1 MKRLL
6 SFIAGIIVY
15 SLTVILITGYG
26 HDPVHK
32 TINQAIIE
40 SFGKKFLDGIFTID
54 KFKNYVIVFDGSL
67 GFKGPQVTS
76 GGLFSVN
83 ESMQSNNFKN
93 WVIHGGYSADEPQ
106 LHASFR
112 HFYDPTEKKGERH
125 LKDHLDY
132 LVQKTGFGSN
142 PRIDHIEWALT
153 HPEHTYN
160 WANGIDFVKKALETS
175 DASKRDEYM
184 AKAYRCLG
192 ETLHMIADMGC
203 PPHVRD
209 DSHPGLS
216 FDPGIMS
223 FFGIPDPYEEG
234 FEKFVANINSWAG
247 NPVDGDLKNFFRNA
261 GTVESIAIKMA
272 QYTNENFFTNQTI
285 SGKSVIPQIHP
296 EKTYRFPKLEDCTY
310 DASTYTYKKMVS
322 GTEVKMCKDLT
333 YLYKLVE
340 WRGYPYVDLDCAASQ
355 GAVLIP
361 QIVEAGA
368 NVIRLFIPKLTVE
381 ILSFS
386 NDTVKGTVTHKT
398 DDEYKSEIK
407 YNGKVNIIRAKDLKK
422 IGDENSKDGKFEGV
436 VKIDES
442 EKILAEITFGDIT
455 VKSAE
460 FQPASFSYVMVH
472 LKAAN
477 PNSDFMQYTIGS
489 SKSNIS
495 SFGGFTNWYGGLVVK
510 PLTWV
515 ANKFSTDFIYQ
526 FNSGGI
532 ITKTEVKIEG
542 EIDPQSKKLKTFK
555 GSNHT
560 TYVDIP
566 GVFQKVT
573 IQVDNVPV
581 SITSSGITAEIT
593 GTPVK
598 NYVTSY
604 SLDDSNGGKI
614 TSVNWANALLQV
626 SFVKK

>member
-247 NPVDGDLKNFFRNA
+247 NPVDGDLKIFFRNA

-422 IGDENSKDGKFEGV
+422 IGEANSKDGKFEGV
-436 VKIDES
+436 VKIDEG

-581 SITSSGITAEIT
+581 SITSSGITAEIS

>member
-247 NPVDGDLKNFFRNA
+247 NPVDGDLKIFFRNA

-422 IGDENSKDGKFEGV
+422 IGEGV
-436 VKIDES
+436 VKIDEG

>member
-83 ESMQSNNFKN
+83 ESMLSNNFKN

-160 WANGIDFVKKALETS
+160 WANGIDYVKKALESS

-398 DDEYKSEIK
+398 DGEYKSEIK

-422 IGDENSKDGKFEGV
+422 IGEANSKDGKFEGV
-436 VKIDES
+436 VKIDEG

-495 SFGGFTNWYGGLVVK
+495 SFAGFTNWYGGLVVK
-510 PLTWV
+510 PLSWV
-515 ANKFSTDFIYQ
+515 ANKFSTDFTYQ

-542 EIDPQSKKLKTFK
+542 EIDTQSKKLKTFK

-566 GVFQKVT
+566 GVFQKFT

-581 SITSSGITAEIT
+581 SITSSGITAEIS

>member
-1 MKRLL
+1 
-6 SFIAGIIVY
+6 
-15 SLTVILITGYG
+15 
-26 HDPVHK
+26 
-32 TINQAIIE
+32 
-40 SFGKKFLDGIFTID
+40 
-54 KFKNYVIVFDGSL
+54 
-67 GFKGPQVTS
+67 
-76 GGLFSVN
+76 
-83 ESMQSNNFKN
+83 
-93 WVIHGGYSADEPQ
+93 
-106 LHASFR
+106 
-112 HFYDPTEKKGERH
+112 
-125 LKDHLDY
+125 
-132 LVQKTGFGSN
+132 
-142 PRIDHIEWALT
+142 
-153 HPEHTYN
+153 
-160 WANGIDFVKKALETS
+160 
-175 DASKRDEYM
+175 
-184 AKAYRCLG
+184 
-192 ETLHMIADMGC
+192 
-203 PPHVRD
+203 
-209 DSHPGLS
+209 
-216 FDPGIMS
+216 MS

-247 NPVDGDLKNFFRNA
+247 NPVDGDLKIFFRNA

-422 IGDENSKDGKFEGV
+422 IGEANSKDGKFEGV
-436 VKIDES
+436 VKIDEG

-581 SITSSGITAEIT
+581 SITSSGITAEIS
-593 GTPVK
+593 GTPV
-598 NYVTSY
+598 
-604 SLDDSNGGKI
+604 
-614 TSVNWANALLQV
+614 
-626 SFVKK
+626 